1 MILAVHL
8 KEAGYDVGL
17 CEIDRVK
24 VELIQK
30 EGIHLDNV
38 IKKHS
43 YFKHIYTSIEDLKN
57 MDPDILI
64 FSIKSHQMHS
74 IAQEADIIKSDKLNV
89 ISAQNGIDT
98 EETLSEV
105 FGVSNTLRMVINY
118 AGNLNAPNAV
128 KVTFFNPPNYI
139 GSIGNDHDEIAE
151 QVAGSL
157 TDVGLKTDHI
167 DSSTLNNKVWE
178 KAILNCSLSALCGIV
193 NYNMKEIMNLPET
206 MELVEQT
213 IRETV
218 NVAQAKGLDFNENFI
233 KHAMKYLHNT
243 GEHYPSLALDIINRN
258 VTEIDYFNGK
268 VVEYGRKLNV
278 PTPLN
283 LTITNMVKA
292 ITQKGREER
301 GNK

>member
-1 MILAVHL
+1 
-8 KEAGYDVGL
+8 
-17 CEIDRVK
+17 
-24 VELIQK
+24 
-30 EGIHLDNV
+30 
-38 IKKHS
+38 
-43 YFKHIYTSIEDLKN
+43 
-57 MDPDILI
+57 
-64 FSIKSHQMHS
+64 
-74 IAQEADIIKSDKLNV
+74 
-89 ISAQNGIDT
+89 
-98 EETLSEV
+98 
-105 FGVSNTLRMVINY
+105 
-118 AGNLNAPNAV
+118 
-128 KVTFFNPPNYI
+128 
-139 GSIGNDHDEIAE
+139 
-151 QVAGSL
+151 
-157 TDVGLKTDHI
+157 
-167 DSSTLNNKVWE
+167 
-178 KAILNCSLSALCGIV
+178 
-193 NYNMKEIMNLPET
+193 MKEIMNLPET